1 MKCILTIQVLLLSF
15 LAPCS
20 MAKAA
25 SLPDT
30 VSLYFRLDVAELS
43 TESVAMLDSLVYY
56 ELLSPAKA
64 LFIVGY
70 ADNLGTDDY
79 NLVLSEKRANNVQD
93 HLASLGIRKT
103 SVKLCTG
110 KGEVKRDKE
119 IQGGYRQDR
128 RVDIVA
134 ADKPPKIAATPKPP
148 PVTTAVDTSL
158 GSVKVGQT
166 LVLRNIYF
174 HAGRHVVKDESLPE
188 LEKLYSTLVAFPK
201 LKIRIEGHVCCVPAF
216 TDAFD
221 EDTFEQALSLNRAHY
236 IYDYLVEKGIDKR
249 RLNYAGYARTRPVV
263 LIERT
268 LEDEDANR
276 RVEIRV
282 LEN

>member
-1 MKCILTIQVLLLSF
+1 MKHILTIRLLLLLLFVS
-15 LAPCS
+15 CS
-20 MAKAA
+20 AAKAA

-43 TESVAMLDSLVYY
+43 GESIALLDSLVYY
-56 ELLSPAKA
+56 ELLSPSKT

-79 NLVLSEKRANNVQD
+79 NLALSEKRAKNVQD
-93 HLASLGIRKT
+93 YLASLGIHKT
-103 SVKLCTG
+103 SIKLCTG
-110 KGEVKRDKE
+110 KGEIKRDKE
-119 IQGGYRQDR
+119 VQGGYRQDR

-134 ADKPPKIAATPKPP
+134 AGKLVKMQEVPKQPPL
-148 PVTTAVDTSL
+148 TTAFDTTL
-158 GSVKVGQT
+158 TNVKVGQT

-174 HAGRHVVKDESLPE
+174 YAGRHVVKEESLPE

-236 IYDYLVEKGIDKR
+236 IYDYLVEKGIDKK
-249 RLNYAGYARTRPVV
+249 RLNYIGYARTRPVV